1 MDINAFDMPQGV
13 EIRGKYLRIIF
24 MYNNQRYR
32 ESIKLSPSK
41 QNIKYCA
48 NLRTEILNKIARNEF
63 NYIEYF
69 PNSKTAIN
77 AGFVEH
83 PITSTCK
90 YYLDKLLSNYIQM
103 KENKQISPSTLRG
116 YKSVI
121 NGVLIPAF
129 GKYYVKELT
138 SGIIK
143 DWMMNLKNT
152 TKTIRNNLSVLRT
165 MFLEAINDGLI
176 EKSPIEQLD
185 RTRVTTKVGKKSD
198 YVAHPFNEEEKTL
211 IINQATGQFKN
222 LVQFGF
228 WSGLRT
234 SELIALKWT
243 DVDFKRKIIT
253 IDRGKVEG
261 EFNKTKNEY
270 SLREMILLPK
280 AFEALKS
287 QLQYTKTNEFIFNND
302 NTNLPYSSSDV
313 VSEKWRTMLRKMD
326 IPYRN
331 CYQMRHTFASTLLSN
346 GENIMWV
353 ARQMGHANAEMI
365 LKRYGKWI
373 PKSDNSGGT
382 NGYKL
387 SGSY

>member
-331 CYQMRHTFASTLLSN
+331 CYQMRHTFAST
-346 GENIMWV
+346 
-353 ARQMGHANAEMI
+353 
-365 LKRYGKWI
+365 
-373 PKSDNSGGT
+373 
-382 NGYKL
+382 
-387 SGSY
+387 